1 MPYNLRPRRLPA
13 GFWAK
18 SSAPVR
24 RRKLA
29 VRRRRPAAAAAA
41 PAMYRRLAP
50 IVKSIVSRQE
60 ETKCMGM
67 AVENGVTHNAIMSNA
82 DIQPLLSGMTQ
93 GTSSLQR
100 VGDKIRPTL
109 LKVKGCVSFYDRG
122 QSNVLSPMVVKIFCL
137 QWKGLRDGS
146 SGFGTVPMN
155 QLLDSGGTVGAWDGS
170 TIRSLWRINSD
181 DFIVLGSRTLKIS
194 DTDVENHKSQTGHYE
209 INIKPPAVLN
219 YGPGSIYPSNYAP
232 FFVMGWCY
240 EDGST
245 PASTDVNIV
254 NTCQSFLYY
263 KDA

>member
-24 RRKLA
+24 RRKVV

-41 PAMYRRLAP
+41 PMYRKLAP
-50 IVKSIVSRQE
+50 IVKSIVARQE
-60 ETKCMGM
+60 ETKCMGLT
-67 AVENGVTHNAIMSNA
+67 VENGVTHNAQMTNA
-82 DIQPLLSGMTQ
+82 DIQPLLAGQSQ

-109 LKVKGCVSFYDRG
+109 LKVKGCVSYYDRG
-122 QSNVLSPMVVKIFCL
+122 QTVLSPMVVKIFCL

-146 SGFGTVPMN
+146 SGFGTVPLN

-181 DFIVLGSRTLKIS
+181 DFTVLGSRTLKIS

-245 PASTDVNIV
+245 PAITDVNIV